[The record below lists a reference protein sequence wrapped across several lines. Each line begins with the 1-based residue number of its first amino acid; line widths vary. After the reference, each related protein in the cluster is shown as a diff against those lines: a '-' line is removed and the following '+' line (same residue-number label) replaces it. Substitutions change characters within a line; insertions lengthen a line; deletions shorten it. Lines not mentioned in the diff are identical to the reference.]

1 MLFLLTMPLLT
12 RRKYIVKDQKFWKV
26 KMQRGRRKYSK
37 FDKEMVWK
45 NDKELMCNFRF
56 STASI

>member
-1 MLFLLTMPLLT
+1 MLFLLTMLLLT

-26 KMQRGRRKYSK
+26 KMQRGTRKYSK

-45 NDKELMCNFRF
+45 NDEELMCNFRF